1 MPVEERCDE
10 HLIERSYDK
19 HGLIV
24 SLRSSLGSQLSY
36 ERNAY
41 GELVCFRAGEAE
53 TDASFISEHQYDSL
67 GFELER
73 LLPGGVSQSFAYDN
87 IGRLVDSK
95 TRRSAEQ
102 RRSRH
107 YCWGSADRLLS
118 IEDDRYGLTQY
129 SYSPSGELTMAT
141 YADGTKEYR
150 LSDKVGNLYNDPDKK
165 LRKYLEGGRI
175 EKSGEWSF
183 KYDKDGQLIEKFRGK
198 AGFFSTK
205 KDRWEYSWNQNGT
218 LKGVFAP
225 HRYGQWTRFT
235 YDALGRRLTKLGD
248 ATFHYLWNGNVPLHE
263 WRTGERYEDGGLKSY
278 SEDLKT
284 WLFEE
289 ESFVPLALIQDGKAY
304 SIVCDQLGTPTEAYD
319 EEGRE
324 VWYRRLDMNGKVLEE
339 TQPGLN
345 PEGYVSIPFLFQ
357 GQYYD
362 HETGLAYNRFRYYD
376 PELGRYISEDPIG
389 LASGVL
395 AFYSYVQNPLV
406 WGDIWGLDWV
416 YQIVGKDN
424 IVKYYGITER
434 DPAVRMAEHIQSG
447 KLQPGERMQIVAK
460 DVNHDQA
467 RTIEAQLIRERIA
480 ESGATNNLSVKEK
493 LEYAGLRNKNR
504 GRDIEKRPFNAKT
517 MGGEYSLLDSP
528 EDVNS
533 EYKTRKSYK
542 K

>member
-1 MPVEERCDE
+1 MGLPVEERCDE
-10 HLIERSYDK
+10 HLIKRSYDK
-19 HGLIV
+19 HGLIR
-24 SLRSSLGSQLSY
+24 SLQSSLGAQLSY
-36 ERNAY
+36 ERNEY
-41 GELVCFRAGEAE
+41 GELICFKANEAE
-53 TDASFISEHQYDSL
+53 TNARFTSEHQYDSL

-87 IGRLVDSK
+87 IGRLVNSK

-107 YCWGSADRLLS
+107 YNWGSADRLLS

-175 EKSGEWSF
+175 EKSGEWTF

-198 AGFFSTK
+198 AGFFSAK

-225 HRYGQWTRFT
+225 HRHGHWTSFT

-248 ATFHYLWNGNVPLHE
+248 VTFHYLWNGNVPLHE
-263 WRTGERYEDGGLKSY
+263 WRTGNRYVGSVLTPY
-278 SEDLKT
+278 SEDFKT

-319 EEGRE
+319 EEGKE
-324 VWYRRLDMNGKVLEE
+324 VWYRRLDMNGKILEE

-357 GQYYD
+357 GQYCDY
-362 HETGLAYNRFRYYD
+362 ETGLAYNRFRYYD

-389 LASGVL
+389 FLGGTLNVYGYVENTMLLIDPLALSGRGGTIHRRI
-395 AFYSYVQNPLV
+395 QNELSEALKEVKKTVDTEGQIKLPNNTSRF
-406 WGDIWGLDWV
+406 GDVVVRGDTKKIV
-416 YQIVGKDN
+416 EVHQIGDMRSR
-424 IVKYYGITER
+424 GGFHPSSRER
-434 DPAVRMAEHIQSG
+434 GAIMD
-447 KLQPGERMQIVAK
+447 
-460 DVNHDQA
+460 
-467 RTIEAQLIRERIA
+467 IREALGDDVRIIFHDKKQRITLIDPDKGENWKIPSA
-480 ESGATNNLSVKEK
+480 KHRKLS
-493 LEYAGLRNKNR
+493 Y
-504 GRDIEKRPFNAKT
+504 I
-517 MGGEYSLLDSP
+517 
-528 EDVNS
+528 
-533 EYKTRKSYK
+533 K

>member
-1 MPVEERCDE
+1 MLALPT
-10 HLIERSYDK
+10 S
-19 HGLIV
+19 
-24 SLRSSLGSQLSY
+24 
-36 ERNAY
+36 
-41 GELVCFRAGEAE
+41 
-53 TDASFISEHQYDSL
+53 ISYDSL

-95 TRRSAEQ
+95 TRRSVEQ
-102 RRSRH
+102 RCSR
-107 YCWGSADRLLS
+107 YYNWGSADRLLS

-165 LRKYLEGGRI
+165 LRNYLEGGSI
-175 EKSGEWSF
+175 EKSGEWTF
-183 KYDKDGQLIEKFRGK
+183 KYDKDGQLIEKFRGN

-205 KDRWEYSWNQNGT
+205 KDCWEYHWTQNGM
-218 LKGVFAP
+218 LEGVRSP

-248 ATFHYLWNGNVPLHE
+248 VTFHDLWNGNVPLHE
-263 WRTGERYEDGGLKSY
+263 WRTGNRYVGSVLTPY

-319 EEGRE
+319 EEGKE
-324 VWYRRLDMNGKVLEE
+324 VWYPRLDMNGKILEE

-376 PELGRYISEDPIG
+376 PELGRYISQDPIG
-389 LASGVL
+389 LVGGL
-395 AFYSYVQNPLV
+395 AMHAYVQSTHSWVDILGLAGITLAKLFADSPDFVQNLRQLHKTEPQWQGIDPDKDLV
-406 WGDIWGLDWV
+406 FYRTQTEVNAIRRKPGEQGGHHPWGLALGGPEG
-416 YQIVGKDN
+416 QTLTK
-424 IVKYYGITER
+424 
-434 DPAVRMAEHIQSG
+434 
-447 KLQPGERMQIVAK
+447 
-460 DVNHDQA
+460 
-467 RTIEAQLIRERIA
+467 
-480 ESGATNNLSVKEK
+480 TNETRK
-493 LEYAGLRNKNR
+493 NKNPKHSAATALQR
-504 GRDIEKRPFNAKT
+504 KIIKRLKT
-517 MGGEYSLLDSP
+517 YQ
-528 EDVNS
+528 
-533 EYKTRKSYK
+533 KQ
-542 K
+542 